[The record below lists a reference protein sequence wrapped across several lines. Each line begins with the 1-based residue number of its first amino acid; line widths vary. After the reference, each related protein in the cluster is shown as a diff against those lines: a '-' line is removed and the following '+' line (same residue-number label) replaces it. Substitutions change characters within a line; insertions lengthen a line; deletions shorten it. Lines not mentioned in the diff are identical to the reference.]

1 MEQKLKKINIRIILA
16 TFALTTL
23 ALPTIIAHAA
33 TIYDPLQGK
42 TFQDLINNIVKFAN
56 SILAPLSTLMVL
68 IAGFLYMTGGGNPE
82 KIKTAHK
89 VLIWAL
95 VGIGIVLLANG
106 AEAIIRS
113 ILGVSR

>member
-1 MEQKLKKINIRIILA
+1 MKKEKLSL
-16 TFALTTL
+16 L
-23 ALPTIIAHAA
+23 AA
-33 TIYDPLQGK
+33 TIIVMVFIFFSFSAAWAIEIEDPLGK
-42 TFQDLINNIVKFAN
+42 GANFNTIINNLVRFAN
-56 SILAPLSTLMVL
+56 SILAPLSTLMIL
-68 IAGFLYMTGGGNPE
+68 IAGFLYMTGGGIPE

-113 ILGVSR
+113 ILRV